1 MNDIP
6 IKDAVLRIGEV
17 SEINGRTVEV
27 LVDRNK
33 NVSDLLFDGTVIKN
47 TSVGG
52 YIEIRKGFLSIIGK
66 VEGEKLLE
74 HKDHGGFENDYQL
87 KDINKRYLTVKL
99 CGYINLEN
107 KFIGGIKELPLIS
120 NEAYLLTDY
129 KVHLIH
135 NLLKKDDCLKITI
148 AKTEIEE
155 IPIDFPIDGLFN
167 SHIAIFGNT
176 GSGKSNTLAALYQS
190 LIEELSTK
198 NGFKNCYFLIFD
210 FNGEYTGD
218 SCLYHNKK
226 VFNLSN
232 SNTDGE
238 KIPMKFEE
246 LMSIDNLSIL
256 FEASDKTQKPFL
268 RRVLRYYKKVTNSKN
283 ENGENDFFDYFINI
297 LKYDVKKLML
307 MSNKDVAYKILE
319 YMHDIF
325 GYFLDIDNVQS
336 NIGFHDTNHYF
347 YLSVEGQSPHLTN
360 LQEHQNYI
368 NDTYFIPIIE
378 SITIGQIK
386 EITYFNM
393 FYIFILLQ
401 FIHDLQVFQVQSE
414 HILPFIIRYK
424 SKKRNIEEVFT
435 IDKVNG
441 IWHDSNIVVIN
452 MHDLNIDMKKTVPL
466 LLAKHIYN
474 NHKRFNK
481 NRNKKSLSI
490 IIDEA
495 HNILSKQSFRERED
509 WKDYRLETFEEIIK
523 EGRKFGVFVTIS
535 SQRPNDISETIISQA
550 HNYFIHQ
557 LINQRDLQTIGNAV
571 SYIDK
576 VTEESIPT
584 LPVGTCIFSGIATPM
599 PLKIKIDELPDNE
612 KPDSKT
618 LEFKDI
624 TSEKLSTSRK
634 KVDGEVK

>member
-1 MNDIP
+1 MKNDLV
-6 IKDAVLRIGEV
+6 KDAVLRIGEV
-17 SEINGRTVEV
+17 SRIDGRTVTI
-27 LVDRNK
+27 LVDKNK
-33 NVSDLLFDGTVIKN
+33 NVSDLLFDGTIIKN

-66 VEGEKLLE
+66 VEGEELTERKE
-74 HKDHGGFENDYQL
+74 YREIENEYQL
-87 KDINKRYLTVKL
+87 RDINKRYLSVKL
-99 CGYINLEN
+99 CGYINFDN
-107 KFIGGIKELPLIS
+107 RFIGGIKELPLIS

-135 NLLKKDDCLKITI
+135 NLLKESESLKITI
-148 AKTEIEE
+148 AKTDIEE
-155 IPIDFPIDGLFN
+155 IPIDFPVDGLFN

-176 GSGKSNTLAALYQS
+176 GSGKSNTLASLYQS
-190 LIEELSTK
+190 LIKKIYERK
-198 NGFKNCYFLIFD
+198 GFNNCYFLFFD
-210 FNGEYTGD
+210 FNGEYTEKD
-218 SCLYHNKK
+218 CLTHNKK

-232 SNTDGE
+232 SKDDSE
-238 KIPMKFEE
+238 KIPMKFDE

-268 RRVLRYYKKVTNSKN
+268 RRVLRYYKRVTNSKD
-283 ENGENDFFDYFINI
+283 EYGQSRFFDYFINI
-297 LKYDVKKLML
+297 LKYDVKRLLL

-319 YMHDIF
+319 YVNDILS
-325 GYFLDIDNVQS
+325 YFFDIDNEQI

-347 YLSVEGQSPHLTN
+347 YLLVDGQVAYLTN
-360 LQEHQNYI
+360 FQEHPEYI
-368 NDTYFIPIIE
+368 DNTYFIPLIDR
-378 SITIGQIK
+378 ITVEQLNK
-386 EITYFNM
+386 ITYFNM

-401 FIHDLQVFQVQSE
+401 FIHDLHIFQVQSE
-414 HILPFIIRYK
+414 HILPFITRYK
-424 SKKRNIEEVFT
+424 SKKRNIEEVFV
-435 IDKVNG
+435 INESQS
-441 IWHDSNIVVIN
+441 IWDSSSIVIIN

-474 NHKRFNK
+474 NHKQL
-481 NRNKKSLSI
+481 NRKRNEKSLSI

-584 LPVGTCIFSGIATPM
+584 LPVGTCVFSGIATPM
-599 PLKIKIDELPDNE
+599 PLKIKIDELPDDE
-612 KPDSKT
+612 KPASKT
-618 LEFKDI
+618 LKFSDI
-624 TSEKLSTSRK
+624 TSENGESTI
-634 KVDGEVK
+634 DF

>member
-1 MNDIP
+1 MNNEL
-6 IKDAVLRIGEV
+6 IKDAILRIGEV
-17 SEINGRTVEV
+17 SEINGRTVV
-27 LVDRNK
+27 ILVDRNK

-66 VEGEKLLE
+66 VEGEKLVE
-74 HKDHGGFENDYQL
+74 HKEYREFENSYQMR
-87 KDINKRYLTVKL
+87 DINKRYLSVKL
-99 CGYINLEN
+99 CGYIKDNG
-107 KFIGGIKELPLIS
+107 FIGGIKELPLIS
-120 NEAYLLTDY
+120 DEAYLLTDY

-135 NLLKKDDCLKITI
+135 NLLKKNSMLKITV
-148 AKTEIEE
+148 AKTDIEE
-155 IPIDFPIDGLFN
+155 IPIDFPVDGLFN

-176 GSGKSNTLAALYQS
+176 GSGKSNTLASLYRS
-190 LIEELSTK
+190 LIKQLYTRRDF
-198 NGFKNCYFLIFD
+198 NNCYFLFFD
-210 FNGEYTGD
+210 FNGEYTESD
-218 SCLYHNKK
+218 CLTHNKK

-232 SNTDGE
+232 SKDNGE
-238 KIPMKFEE
+238 KIPMKFDE
-246 LMSIDNLSIL
+246 LMNIDNLSIL

-283 ENGENDFFDYFINI
+283 EYGQTNFFEYLINI
-297 LKYDVKKLML
+297 LKYDVKKLLL

-319 YMHDIF
+319 YINDILS
-325 GYFLDIDNVQS
+325 YFFDIDSEQI

-347 YLSVEGQSPHLTN
+347 YLLVDGQGAFLTN
-360 LQEHQNYI
+360 FQEHPEYI
-368 NDTYFIPIIE
+368 NSAYFIPLIDR
-378 SITIGQIK
+378 ITVEQLNK
-386 EITYFNM
+386 MTYFNM

-401 FIHDLQVFQVQSE
+401 FIHDLHVFQVQSE
-414 HILPFIIRYK
+414 HILPFITRYK
-424 SKKRNIEEVFT
+424 SKKRSIEEVFIINET
-435 IDKVNG
+435 QD
-441 IWHDSNIVVIN
+441 IWDTSNIVIVN

-474 NHKRFNK
+474 NHKHLNK
-481 NRNKKSLSI
+481 KRNEKSLSI

-495 HNILSKQSFRERED
+495 HNILSRQSFREKED

-599 PLKIKIDELPDNE
+599 PLKIKIEELPDNE
-612 KPDSKT
+612 KPASKT
-618 LEFKDI
+618 LKFSDI
-624 TSEKLSTSRK
+624 TSEYEI
-634 KVDGEVK
+634 DF